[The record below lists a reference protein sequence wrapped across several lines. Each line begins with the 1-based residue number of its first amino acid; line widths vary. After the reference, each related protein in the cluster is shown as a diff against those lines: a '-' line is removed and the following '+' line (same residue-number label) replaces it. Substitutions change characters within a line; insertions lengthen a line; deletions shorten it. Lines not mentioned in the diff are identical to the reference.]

1 MFVPRIPCPL
11 PCDCFIRCRVPAS
24 LASVTS
30 IGDAEE
36 DPRDLGVEPQAVGRI
51 WNAVERLYASGIHPA
66 IQICVRHR
74 GRVLMDRAIGHAQ
87 GNGPADPRDADKV
100 LATTVTPFTTF
111 SASKAVTAMLIHLLD
126 EQNFIR
132 LDDPVCEYI
141 PEFGVKQKRWITIR
155 HVLTHRAGIPII
167 TPELLDLD
175 LLGDPERIVQFL
187 CQAELAWRPGR
198 QLAYHTITGGFI
210 LGELVR
216 RICGHDIRRLLDAA
230 IRQPLRYRWMSY
242 GVEPADIPKVAV
254 NYFTGTPVLPPA
266 STILRRALSADLHD
280 IVRLSND
287 PRFFRG
293 VIPSANIVATANE
306 LSRFYQLL
314 LNGGELDGVR
324 VFDRR
329 TVRRATTEHS
339 YLEIDL
345 TLGLPLRYGIGFIL
359 GGKWLSLYGPDT
371 QHAFGHLGLTNIVS
385 WADPRRDIAAAI
397 MTSGKPVL
405 YPQIYYLFEVL
416 RHIGLACSPR

>member
-1 MFVPRIPCPL
+1 MFVPRIPCL
-11 PCDCFIRCRVPAS
+11 TPCRWIIRSRIPAN

-30 IGDAEE
+30 IGDTEE
-36 DPRDLGVEPQAVGRI
+36 DPRDLGVTPDAVGRI

-66 IQICVRHR
+66 IQVCVRHR
-74 GRVLMDRAIGHAQ
+74 GRVLMDRAIGHAR
-87 GNGPADPRDADKV
+87 GNGPDDPPHADRV
-100 LATTVTPFTTF
+100 LATTGTPFTTF
-111 SASKAVTAMLIHLLD
+111 SASKAITAMLIHLLD
-126 EQNFIR
+126 ERNLIR

-141 PEFGVKQKRWITIR
+141 PEFGVRQKRWITIR
-155 HVLTHRAGIPII
+155 HVLTHRAGIPTI
-167 TPELLDLD
+167 PPDLLDLE
-175 LLGDPERIVQFL
+175 LLGDSERIVEFL
-187 CQAELAWRPGR
+187 CHAELSSRPGR

-210 LGELVR
+210 FGELVR
-216 RICGHDIRRLLDAA
+216 RVCGHNIRTLLDEA
-230 IRQPLRYRWMSY
+230 IRQPLHYRWMSY
-242 GVEPADIPKVAV
+242 GVDPADIPKVAV

-266 STILRRALSADLHD
+266 SMILRRALAADLPD

-293 VIPSANIVATANE
+293 VIPSANIVATASE

-314 LNGGELDGVR
+314 LNGGELDGIR

-345 TLGLPLRYGIGFIL
+345 TLGLPLRYGVGFIL
-359 GGKWLSLYGPDT
+359 GGKYLSLYGPNT
-371 QHAFGHLGLTNIVS
+371 LHAFGHLGLSNIVS
-385 WADPRRDIAAAI
+385 WADPSRDLAAAI

-416 RHIGLACSPR
+416 RQIGLACNSQ